1 MVMFRT
7 LDIPKI
13 QECMENSVEDIKQI
27 ISKQGVAYE
36 SDIYSALIENINML
50 TENLKNKQ
58 RTVKEI

>member
-13 QECMENSVEDIKQI
+13 QECMENSVEDIKNI
-27 ISKQGVAYE
+27 IAKQGAAYE
-36 SDIYSALIENINML
+36 SDIYSVLMENINAL
-50 TENLKNKQ
+50 TENLRNKQ

>member
-13 QECMENSVEDIKQI
+13 QVCMENSVEDIKNI
-27 ISKQGVAYE
+27 IAKQGAAYE
-36 SDIYSALIENINML
+36 SDIYTVLMENINTL
-50 TENLKNKQ
+50 TENLRNKQ